1 MSEHPVE
8 IVQYPLEC
16 ADDLPTPHALIALHR
31 ATERSN
37 PRERYHADLQRD
49 KRGVSFAL
57 TQMFDQF
64 SAPLEHL
71 EEDVHWRR
79 DALGKPFVVFEGAV
93 AEWAEGVGIEAQHL
107 HVSNTHDG
115 NRQLLLAVYAPHI
128 VGIGVDIVHLPRL
141 SRLSQDRTYFDH
153 FARKF
158 MSETEKALVQP
169 YLETEGLESL
179 RLRIAAH
186 FSLMESASKACGTG
200 LKVGLGM
207 GKPSSLPMQSLGAR
221 RLSPIT
227 ELLIE
232 GQALERLEALGANRT
247 FGAWEAQGDYLTSVV
262 LLIRK

>member
-1 MSEHPVE
+1 MSEHAVE
-8 IVQYPLEC
+8 IVRYPLEC
-16 ADDLPTPHALIALHR
+16 ADDLPQPNALIALHR
-31 ATERSN
+31 TTERSN

-57 TQMFDQF
+57 TEMFGHL
-64 SAPLEHL
+64 SAPLERL
-71 EEDVHWRR
+71 AEEVHWRR

-115 NRQLLLAVYAPHI
+115 NRQLLLAVYAPHV

-141 SRLSQDRTYFDH
+141 SRLSQDRT
-153 FARKF
+153 
-158 MSETEKALVQP
+158 EKALVQP
-169 YLETEGLESL
+169 YLETEELESL

>member
-1 MSEHPVE
+1 MNEHAIE
-8 IVQYPLEC
+8 IVRYPLEC
-16 ADDLPTPHALIALHR
+16 ANALPQPHALIALHR

-37 PRERYHADLQRD
+37 PHERYHADLQRD
-49 KRGVSFAL
+49 KRGVRFAL
-57 TQMFDQF
+57 TEMFGHL
-64 SAPLEHL
+64 SAPLERL
-71 EEDVHWRR
+71 EEEVHWQR
-79 DALGKPFVVFEGAV
+79 DALGKPFVVFEGEV
-93 AEWAEGVGIEAQHL
+93 AEWAEGAGFEARYL

-115 NRQLLLAVYAPHI
+115 NRQLLLAVYAPHV
-128 VGIGVDIVHLPRL
+128 VGAGVDIVHLPRL
-141 SRLSQDRTYFDH
+141 SRLSQDRAYFDH

-158 MSETEKALVQP
+158 MSETEKALIQP
-169 YLETEGLESL
+169 YLETEELESL

-221 RLSPIT
+221 RLSPTT

-232 GQALERLEALGANRT
+232 GQALKRLEALGANRT